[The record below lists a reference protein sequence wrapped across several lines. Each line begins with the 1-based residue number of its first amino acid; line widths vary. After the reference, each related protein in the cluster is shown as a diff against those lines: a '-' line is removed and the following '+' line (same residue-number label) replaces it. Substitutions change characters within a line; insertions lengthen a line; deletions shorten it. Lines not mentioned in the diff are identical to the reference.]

1 MTLPKTMTV
10 IEVPKPGGAEAM
22 QVGTRPVPAP
32 AAGEVLIK
40 VAAAGVNRPDIVQRA
55 GHYPPPPGST
65 DLLGLEVSGT
75 VAAVGPDVTA
85 WSAGDAVCALTPGG
99 GYAEYC
105 VTPAAHCLPI
115 PAGLDIVAA
124 GALPETCFTV
134 WHNVF
139 QRGRLKAGETFLV
152 HGGSSGIGTIA
163 IQLAKQF
170 GARVI
175 TTAGSAEKCKA
186 CEALGADLAI
196 NYREKDWVEAVK
208 EFAGKKGV
216 DLILDMVGGDY
227 VQKNLSVLAWDGRL
241 VNIAFLKGAKVELN
255 LGLFMIKRQT
265 LTASTLRAQSD
276 DSKAKIA
283 QELRAQVWPL
293 VESGKV
299 KPLIYKIFTLRDVV
313 QAHRLMESSAHIG
326 KIMLLV
332 NDSQLC

>member
-1 MTLPKTMTV
+1 MTVPDTMTV
-10 IEVPKPGGAEAM
+10 IEVPQPGGADAM
-22 QVGTRPVPAP
+22 KLGTRPVPKP
-32 AAGEVLIK
+32 KAGEVLIR
-40 VAAAGVNRPDIVQRA
+40 VAMAGVNRPDIVQRA
-55 GHYPPPPGST
+55 GHYPPPPGAT

-75 VAAVGPDVTA
+75 VVALGEGAAGWAVGDR
-85 WSAGDAVCALTPGG
+85 VCALTPGG

-115 PAGLDIVAA
+115 PAGFGMDAA
-124 GALPETCFTV
+124 AALPETCFTV

-139 QRGRLKAGETFLV
+139 QRGRLQAGETFLV
-152 HGGSSGIGTIA
+152 HGGSSGIGTTA

-170 GARVI
+170 GARVV

-186 CEALGADLAI
+186 CEELGADLAI
-196 NYREKDWVEAVK
+196 NYREKDWVEAGK

-276 DSKAKIA
+276 NSKEKIA
-283 QELRAQVWPL
+283 RELREQVWPL
-293 VESGKV
+293 IDAGKF
-299 KPLIYKIFTLRDVV
+299 KPLIYRVFSLSEAVE
-313 QAHRLMESSAHIG
+313 AHKLMESSAHIG

-332 NDSQLC
+332 NDC

>member
-1 MTLPKTMTV
+1 MTLPEKMTV
-10 IEVPKPGGAEAM
+10 IEVPEAGGPEAM
-22 QVGTRPVPAP
+22 QVGSRPVPVP

-55 GHYPPPPGST
+55 GHYPPPPGAT

-75 VAAVGPDVTA
+75 VAALGDGVTEWA
-85 WSAGDAVCALTPGG
+85 VGDAVCALTPGG

-105 VTPAAHCLPI
+105 VTPAAHCLPV
-115 PAGLDIVAA
+115 PAGYDMVKAA
-124 GALPETCFTV
+124 ALPETCFTV

-139 QRGRLKAGETFLV
+139 QRGHLKSGETFLV
-152 HGGSSGIGTIA
+152 HGGSSGIGTTA

-170 GARVI
+170 GATVI
-175 TTAGSAEKCKA
+175 TTAGSDEKCKA
-186 CEALGADLAI
+186 CEELGADLAI
-196 NYREKDWVEAVK
+196 NYRDKDWVAAVK

-227 VQKNLSVLAWDGRL
+227 IQKNLSVLAWDGRI

-276 DSKAKIA
+276 ESKAKIA
-283 QELRAQVWPL
+283 RELKENVWPL
-293 VESGKV
+293 IEKGTI
-299 KPLIYKIFTLRDVV
+299 KPVIFQTFALTDVV
-313 QAHRLMESSAHIG
+313 EAHRLMESSAHIG

-332 NDSQLC
+332 NEC

>member
-1 MTLPKTMTV
+1 MPVPDTMTV
-10 IEVPKPGGAEAM
+10 IEVPQPGDAEAM
-22 QVGTRPVPAP
+22 RVGSRPVPKP
-32 AAGEVLIK
+32 AAGEVLIR
-40 VAAAGVNRPDIVQRA
+40 VAVAGVNRPDIVQRA
-55 GHYPPPPGST
+55 GHYPPPPGAT

-75 VAAVGPDVTA
+75 VAAVGAGVEA
-85 WSAGDAVCALTPGG
+85 WSVGDAVCALTPGG

-115 PAGLDIVAA
+115 PAGFGMDAA
-124 GALPETCFTV
+124 AALPETCFTV

-152 HGGSSGIGTIA
+152 HGGSSGIGTTA

-186 CEALGADLAI
+186 CEELGADLAI

-208 EFAGKKGV
+208 GFAGKKGV

-255 LGLFMIKRQT
+255 LALFMIKRQT
-265 LTASTLRAQSD
+265 FTASTLRAQSD
-276 DSKAKIA
+276 ESKTKIA
-283 QELRAQVWPL
+283 QELHDQVWPL
-293 VESGKV
+293 VAAGKV
-299 KPLIYKIFTLRDVV
+299 KPLIYKTFPLN
-313 QAHRLMESSAHIG
+313 QAAEAHRLMESSAHIG

-332 NDSQLC
+332 NDC

>member
-1 MTLPKTMTV
+1 MTVPQKMTV
-10 IEVPKPGGAEAM
+10 IEVPEAGGPDAM
-22 QVGTRPVPAP
+22 RPGTRPVPQPAP
-32 AAGEVLIK
+32 GEVLIQ

-55 GHYPPPPGST
+55 GHYPPPPGAT

-75 VAAVGPDVTA
+75 IAAVGDGVTA
-85 WSAGDAVCALTPGG
+85 WAPGDAVCALTPGG

-115 PAGLDIVAA
+115 PAGFDMVAA
-124 GALPETCFTV
+124 AALPETCFTV

-139 QRGRLKAGETFLV
+139 QRGRLTAGETFLV
-152 HGGSSGIGTIA
+152 HGGSSGIGTMA

-175 TTAGSAEKCKA
+175 TTAGSAEKCRA
-186 CEALGADLAI
+186 CTDLGADLAI

-276 DSKAKIA
+276 ESKAKIA

-293 VESGKV
+293 IEAGKV
-299 KPLIYKIFTLRDVV
+299 KPLIYKIFPLENVAE
-313 QAHRLMESSAHIG
+313 AHRLMESSAHIG

-332 NDSQLC
+332 KES

>member
-1 MTLPKTMTV
+1 MD
-10 IEVPKPGGAEAM
+10 
-22 QVGTRPVPAP
+22 
-32 AAGEVLIK
+32 
-40 VAAAGVNRPDIVQRA
+40 AAA
-55 GHYPPPPGST
+55 
-65 DLLGLEVSGT
+65 
-75 VAAVGPDVTA
+75 
-85 WSAGDAVCALTPGG
+85 
-99 GYAEYC
+99 
-105 VTPAAHCLPI
+105 
-115 PAGLDIVAA
+115 
-124 GALPETCFTV
+124 ALPETCFTV

-139 QRGRLKAGETFLV
+139 QRGRLQAGETFLV

-170 GARVI
+170 GARVL
-175 TTAGSAEKCKA
+175 TTAGSAEKCEA

-208 EFAGKKGV
+208 AFAGKKGV

-276 DSKAKIA
+276 ESKARIA
-283 QELRAQVWPL
+283 QELRDRVWPL
-293 VESGKV
+293 IAAKKV
-299 KPLIYKIFTLRDVV
+299 KPLIYKTFPLK
-313 QAHRLMESSAHIG
+313 QATEAHKLMESSAHIG

-332 NDSQLC
+332 NDC

>member
-1 MTLPKTMTV
+1 MTLPEKMTV
-10 IEVPKPGGAEAM
+10 IEVPEPGDADAM
-22 QVGTRPVPAP
+22 KVGSRPVPTP
-32 AAGEVLIK
+32 AAGEVLIA

-55 GHYPPPPGST
+55 GHYPPPPGAT

-75 VAAVGPDVTA
+75 IAAVGADVA
-85 WSAGDAVCALTPGG
+85 GWSVGDPVCALTPGG

-105 VTPAAHCLPI
+105 VVPAAHCLPI
-115 PAGLDIVAA
+115 PAGCDMIQAA
-124 GALPETCFTV
+124 ALPETCFTV

-152 HGGSSGIGTIA
+152 HGGSSGIGTTA
-163 IQLAKQF
+163 IQLARQF
-170 GARVI
+170 GARVV

-186 CEALGADLAI
+186 CEELGADLAI

-208 EFAGKKGV
+208 EFVGKKGV

-276 DSKAKIA
+276 GSKAKIA
-283 QELRAQVWPL
+283 QELREQVWPL
-293 VESGKV
+293 IAAGKI
-299 KPLIYKIFTLRDVV
+299 KPVV
-313 QAHRLMESSAHIG
+313 FQTFPLAEAADAHRLMESSNHIG
-326 KIMLLV
+326 KIILLV
-332 NDSQLC
+332 NGC